1 MDIEDIKEEELII
14 DDLNII
20 SRDVEEKEAT
30 KDSQS
35 AVLFIC
41 KKERSITHDYFK
53 KEIQRRD

>member
-30 KDSQS
+30 KDSQ
-35 AVLFIC
+35 
-41 KKERSITHDYFK
+41 
-53 KEIQRRD
+53 

>member
-30 KDSQS
+30 KGS
-35 AVLFIC
+35 
-41 KKERSITHDYFK
+41 H
-53 KEIQRRD
+53 